1 MEANTISLTE
11 FEEMYVENLKKG
23 VCYPDAFGDLCGGW
37 TVETFKQVI
46 AKMTKNGRQP
56 IPLYYEATSEM
67 RSISNKRDI
76 LENIFKIFNT
86 RPFIGK

>member
-46 AKMTKNGRQP
+46 AKMTKNGR
-56 IPLYYEATSEM
+56 
-67 RSISNKRDI
+67 
-76 LENIFKIFNT
+76 
-86 RPFIGK
+86 